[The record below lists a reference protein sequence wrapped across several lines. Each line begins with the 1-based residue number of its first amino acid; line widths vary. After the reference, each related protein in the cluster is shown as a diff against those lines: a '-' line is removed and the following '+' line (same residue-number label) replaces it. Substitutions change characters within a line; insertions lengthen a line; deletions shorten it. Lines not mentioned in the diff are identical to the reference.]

1 MVPISQ
7 PATVIFPPQDQSLM
21 WQLPTLSQV
30 LAVLEPEEIALTK
43 TEGAVAAEAQWQTAI
58 AALTGLLQPSSNHA
72 PVDGLVLAG
81 PTPVF
86 SHSPDRLASW
96 VFSAAAAYPL
106 LPAPDAPADLS
117 QANQDQPLQT
127 VGLLADDPLAA
138 ERFCLVL
145 TREFGLLMVLGTTMT
160 GQASF
165 QFSFAPSTLRQA
177 WQVLRSRLLL
187 TRSANLAQFDQWGTC
202 LPMPAPSYQIVT
214 RFSRLLL
221 AAPSASATE
230 AKVTEN
236 SPKQSPAP
244 PQLPPTGDEKSRLG
258 IDIELLQAIAHEVR
272 TPLATIRTLVSLVL
286 KRPDLPPEVTKRLGL
301 IHRECSEQIDHFN
314 LIFRAAELVTSPAT
328 NPTGLTAVSLAE
340 MLHEGIP
347 RWQQQAARRN
357 LSLEVL
363 LPPQLPAVVSDPV
376 LLDQVLTGLIT
387 HFSHSLPTGS
397 DIQVQ
402 VMLAGDQ
409 LKLELRSQTG
419 SYSCGETS
427 LSRLPRSAPTSF
439 HPCSPLKSVG
449 QVLMLQPETGNL
461 SLSLPVTKTLFHA
474 LGGKLIVRKAADR
487 GETLTIFLP
496 LGHENR

>member
-7 PATVIFPPQDQSLM
+7 SATVISPSQDQSLM

-30 LAVLEPEEIALTK
+30 LAVLEPEEIAVTK
-43 TEGAVAAEAQWQTAI
+43 IEGTAAAEAQWQTAI
-58 AALTGLLQPSSNHA
+58 AALTGLLQPSSNHPPFA
-72 PVDGLVLAG
+72 GLVLAG
-81 PTPVF
+81 PTPVL
-86 SHSPDRLASW
+86 SYSSDQLTSW

-106 LPAPDAPADLS
+106 LPAPDA
-117 QANQDQPLQT
+117 QAEIGQPETGQPLQT

-160 GQASF
+160 CQAGF

-187 TRSANLAQFDQWGTC
+187 TRSASLAQFDQCGTC
-202 LPMPAPSYQIVT
+202 LPMRVPSYQIVT

-221 AAPSASATE
+221 AAPF
-230 AKVTEN
+230 AKVSQAKSIEN
-236 SPKQSPAP
+236 SSKQSPAP
-244 PQLPPTGDEKSRLG
+244 SQPTPDEKSRLG

-286 KRPDLPPEVTKRLGL
+286 KRSDLPAEVTKRLGL

-419 SYSCGETS
+419 SYSCGES
-427 LSRLPRSAPTSF
+427 LSGLSRSIPASF
-439 HPCSPLKSVG
+439 HTCSPLKSVG

>member
-1 MVPISQ
+1 MVPIS
-7 PATVIFPPQDQSLM
+7 PSATVISPPQDQSLM

-30 LAVLEPEEIALTK
+30 LAVLEPEEIALGKIEK
-43 TEGAVAAEAQWQTAI
+43 TVAAEAQWKTAI
-58 AALTGLLQPSSNHA
+58 AALTGLLQPSSND
-72 PVDGLVLAG
+72 PPLDGLVLVG
-81 PTPVF
+81 PAPIF
-86 SHSPDRLASW
+86 GDFLGRLATW
-96 VFSAAAAYPL
+96 VFTAASSYPL
-106 LPAPDAPADLS
+106 LPATDVQPETG
-117 QANQDQPLQT
+117 QPLQT
-127 VGLLADDPLAA
+127 VSLLADDPLAT
-138 ERFCLVL
+138 EQFCLVL

-165 QFSFAPSTLRQA
+165 QFSFAPSTLGQA

-187 TRSANLAQFDQWGTC
+187 TRSANLELFDQWGAS
-202 LPMPAPSYQIVT
+202 LPVQAPSYQIVT

-221 AAPSASATE
+221 AGS
-230 AKVTEN
+230 
-236 SPKQSPAP
+236 AP
-244 PQLPPTGDEKSRLG
+244 PIRVFEAVPSRNMTPSQPPTTGVEKARLG

-272 TPLATIRTLVSLVL
+272 TPLSTIRTLVSLVL
-286 KRPDLPPEVTKRLGL
+286 KRPDLPAEVTKRLAL
-301 IHRECSEQIDHFN
+301 IHRECTEQIDHFN
-314 LIFRAAELVTSPAT
+314 LIFRAAELVTSPSA
-328 NPTGLTAVSLAE
+328 NPTGLTAVSLVE
-340 MLHEGIP
+340 MLQEGIP

-419 SYSCGETS
+419 SYSCGGTTKPS
-427 LSRLPRSAPTSF
+427 SSSSSVRPKNSIPN
-439 HPCSPLKSVG
+439 CSPLKSVG

-461 SLSLPVTKTLFHA
+461 SLSLSVTKTLFHA

-496 LGHENR
+496 LGNENR

>member
-1 MVPISQ
+1 MVSISQ
-7 PATVIFPPQDQSLM
+7 SATVISPPQDQSLM

-30 LAVLEPEEIALTK
+30 LAVLEPEEIAVTK
-43 TEGAVAAEAQWQTAI
+43 IEGAVAAEAQWQTAI
-58 AALTGLLQPSSNHA
+58 AALTGLLQPSSHHS

-86 SHSPDRLASW
+86 SDFSSRLTTW

-106 LPAPDAPADLS
+106 LPATEAAADLS
-117 QANQDQPLQT
+117 QAEQGQPLQT
-127 VGLLADDPLAA
+127 VGLLADDPLAT

-187 TRSANLAQFDQWGTC
+187 TRSASLELFDQSGAY
-202 LPMPAPSYQIVT
+202 LPMQAPSYQTVT

-221 AAPSASATE
+221 AAPSASE
-230 AKVTEN
+230 AKSTEN
-236 SPKQSPAP
+236 SSKQSPAP
-244 PQLPPTGDEKSRLG
+244 PQPPPTVDEKSRLG
-258 IDIELLQAIAHEVR
+258 IDIELLQAISHEVR

-301 IHRECSEQIDHFN
+301 IHRECSDQIDHFN

-419 SYSCGETS
+419 AYSCGES
-427 LSRLPRSAPTSF
+427 LSGLPRSAPASF

>member
-1 MVPISQ
+1 MVSISRS
-7 PATVIFPPQDQSLM
+7 AISPPDDQALT

-30 LAVLEPEEIALTK
+30 LAVLEPEEISLP
-43 TEGAVAAEAQWQTAI
+43 EGIAAEAQWQTAI
-58 AALTGLLQPSSNHA
+58 AALTGLLQSSTHSL
-72 PVDGLVLAG
+72 VDGLVLAG

-86 SHSPDRLASW
+86 SQAPEQFATWL
-96 VFSAAAAYPL
+96 FTAAPTYPL
-106 LPAPDAPADLS
+106 LPATDTQPET
-117 QANQDQPLQT
+117 DQLLQT
-127 VGLLADDPLAA
+127 VALLADDPLAT
-138 ERFCLVL
+138 EQFCLVL
-145 TREFGLLMVLGTTMT
+145 TREFGLLMVLGTTVT

-165 QFSFAPSTLRQA
+165 QFSFAPTTLRQA

-187 TRSANLAQFDQWGTC
+187 TRSANLELFDHWGAS
-202 LPMPAPSYQIVT
+202 LSMQAPSYQTVA

-221 AAPSASATE
+221 AGSVPA
-230 AKVTEN
+230 AKPVEET
-236 SPKQSPAP
+236 SSRSLTPQP
-244 PQLPPTGDEKSRLG
+244 PVSGDEKARQG

-272 TPLATIRTLVSLVL
+272 TPLSTIRTLVSLVL
-286 KRPDLPPEVTKRLGL
+286 KRADLPAEVTKRLGL
-301 IHRECSEQIDHFN
+301 VHRECTEQIDHFN
-314 LIFRAAELVTSPAT
+314 LIFRAAELVTSPSL
-328 NPTGLTAVSLAE
+328 NPSTGLTAVSLAE
-340 MLHEGIP
+340 MLQEGIP
-347 RWQQQAARRN
+347 RWQQQAARRS

-397 DIQVQ
+397 DIQVE

-419 SYSCGETS
+419 SYSCGGTS
-427 LSRLPRSAPTSF
+427 KPSSPANRSVRPARANSLLN
-439 HPCSPLKSVG
+439 CSPLKSVG

-496 LGHENR
+496 LGNDGGI